1 MNNAGCIQRL
11 VCMYV
16 CVYNKGELKF
26 SNGRDMGG
34 IRLMTASDRINGNAI
49 LIHELLNKPNQPSY

>member
-1 MNNAGCIQRL
+1 
-11 VCMYV
+11 MYV